1 MSKQKLYKFLFFQN
15 ARFLKMDLCSLCRL
29 VIEACVIRYLLTCW
43 HALATLFLLFKVH
56 APGLHLMEN
65 FSIMHWWHLYVTFEY
80 GPAWLFSRSQQIP
93 FWCPFGT
100 TCVFSTQLWPISYW
114 HFTCLLHLSVKLI
127 NEQQSPHH
135 SQSKVNCWIS
145 APKTLKNPYHL
156 QTVTFKLRGRKK
168 NMRRKT
174 ESYVFCG
181 LDNSISCGWEQ
192 KLTPGRFAT
201 GWFWLCT

>member
-65 FSIMHWWHLYVTFEY
+65 FSIMHWWHLYVTFKY
-80 GPAWLFSRSQQIP
+80 GLAWLFSRSQQIP
-93 FWCPFGT
+93 FWCPLGT

-127 NEQQSPHH
+127 KALTILNPRSI
-135 SQSKVNCWIS
+135 VGFRIM

-156 QTVTFKLRGRKK
+156 QTVTFKLRGSKKKYEKK
-168 NMRRKT
+168 N
-174 ESYVFCG
+174 
-181 LDNSISCGWEQ
+181 W
-192 KLTPGRFAT
+192 KLCILWP
-201 GWFWLCT
+201 W